1 MEVFVLFKEMAH
13 ELKVIWI
20 FTPFVLSMNIILF
33 KHDYENGMF
42 FKKKKKVLYKLGKR
56 EMNKNSEFVLTCCR
70 ALAVLADPQVSL
82 HNLMF
87 CSVFLFN

>member
-42 FKKKKKVLYKLGKR
+42 FFKKKKKFFINLEKGKWIKILNLY
-56 EMNKNSEFVLTCCR
+56 
-70 ALAVLADPQVSL
+70 
-82 HNLMF
+82 
-87 CSVFLFN
+87 